1 MKRIHTIFRKSDL
14 KPNYFS
20 ISADSRTLISNAHSL
35 ESGEEQY
42 ETVRFWDLVTGQLVR
57 TVDFRHDYVSVTAYE
72 KWLVGIVYN
81 ADVIIRLNLATNE
94 IDFILNAAPRC
105 LYNQK
110 SNVTPLTAS
119 LYEPIIACGSRSLEI
134 AAYNLL
140 ADPVSSDG
148 FAINLRGQKF
158 RSEHSLSNSSVLISP
173 DSNVLLSQ
181 TLHSSCGFHHLWD
194 LRTGE
199 LIRTFNIST
208 FGLAEYI
215 SINHLGQVL
224 ACGSFLDRIQV
235 WDVHTGNIMCSLDGN
250 LPATMSIDGK
260 LLVYCD
266 CEMNIILWDI
276 RNNQKI
282 GILSGSLTKIEKIAC
297 SPDGKWLA
305 SYHQG
310 QEIEIWSIQP

>member
-1 MKRIHTIFRKSDL
+1 MKRIHTIVGKNDR

-57 TVDFRHDYVSVTAYE
+57 TVDFRHDHVSVTAYE

-94 IDFILNAAPRC
+94 IDFILDAAPRC

-119 LYEPIIACGSRSLEI
+119 LYEPIIACGVRSQAI

-181 TLHSSCGFHHLWD
+181 TLHPSCGFHHLWD

-208 FGLAEYI
+208 FGFAEYI
-215 SINHLGQVL
+215 SINYLGQVL
-224 ACGSFLDRIQV
+224 ACGSFLDLIQV

-260 LLVYCD
+260 LLAYCD
-266 CEMNIILWDI
+266 CEMNIILWNI
-276 RNNQKI
+276 MNNQKI
-282 GILSGSLTKIEKIAC
+282 GILTGSLTKIEKIAC

>member
-1 MKRIHTIFRKSDL
+1 MKHIHTISGKSDL

-35 ESGEEQY
+35 KSGEEQY
-42 ETVRFWDLVTGQLVR
+42 ETVKFWNLVTGQLVR
-57 TVDFRHDYVSVTAYE
+57 TLDFRHDHVSITAYE
-72 KWLVGIVYN
+72 KWLLGIVYN
-81 ADVIIRLNLATNE
+81 ADVIIRLNMTTSK
-94 IDFILNAAPRC
+94 IDFILDAAPPC
-105 LYNQK
+105 LYNQN

-119 LYEPIIACGSRSLEI
+119 LYEPIIACGVRSQEI

-148 FAINLRGQKF
+148 FAIKFRGRKF

-181 TLHSSCGFHHLWD
+181 SLHPICGFHHLWD
-194 LRTGE
+194 LQAGE
-199 LIRTFNIST
+199 LIRTFNISN

-215 SINHLGQVL
+215 SVNHIGQIL
-224 ACGSFLDRIQV
+224 ACGLFLDRIQV
-235 WDVHTGNIMCSLDGN
+235 WDLHTGDIIYSLAGS
-250 LPATMSIDGK
+250 LPATMSIDGR
-260 LLVYCD
+260 LLAYCS

-276 RNNQKI
+276 KNNQKI
-282 GILSGSLTKIEKIAC
+282 GTLSGSLTKIEKIAC
-297 SPDGKWLA
+297 SPDGKLIA

-310 QEIEIWSIQP
+310 QEIEIWSIDF